1 MKVLNPTVTIM
12 LASHMKP
19 GFLPSAL
26 DSVLMQTRLDL
37 EVVVADSGAW
47 LDGIEMSERGAPA
60 WKSATSMWDVYDR
73 YSKHP
78 LVTWVTLNQRWPT
91 PLRDWACPYTYV
103 WNRIVAAGLIRG
115 RYVAVFTDD
124 DMYRP
129 DFVEQMAGY
138 LDTRL
143 SIDAVYCSQPRQ
155 RWETDPA
162 KLTVEFGHPLS
173 QAVPVARWVDAP
185 RAPGGVADRPRGP
198 GEFQD
203 QVDMTQ
209 VMFRSSL
216 LGMMRYPPFDEA
228 PADQACR
235 RADGEFLE
243 RLAELAG
250 VVGNVPED
258 LVTHRY
264 TPDSTYN

>member
-19 GFLPSAL
+19 RFLPSAL
-26 DSVLMQTRLDL
+26 DSCLIQTRLDI

-47 LDGIEMSERGAPA
+47 LDGIEMSTVGARA
-60 WKSATSMWDVYDR
+60 WEASSTMWDVYKR
-73 YSKHP
+73 YADHP
-78 LVTWVTLNQRWPT
+78 LVNWVTLNQRWPS
-91 PLRDWACPYTYV
+91 PLIDRACPYTYV
-103 WNRIVAAGLIRG
+103 WNRIIAAGLVKG
-115 RYVAVFTDD
+115 DYVAVFTDD
-124 DMYRP
+124 DLYSPVFIERMVDELESHEDRP
-129 DFVEQMAGY
+129 W
-138 LDTRL
+138 
-143 SIDAVYCSQPRQ
+143 AVYCGQPRQ
-155 RWETDPA
+155 RWEVDPDPDS
-162 KLTVEFGHPLS
+162 GNP
-173 QAVPVARWVDAP
+173 PRWVPAD

-209 VMFRSSL
+209 VMFRR
-216 LGMMRYPPFDEA
+216 GVFDHFRFDET
-228 PADQACR
+228 PADGACR

-243 RLAELAG
+243 RLAQLAR
-250 VVGNVPED
+250 VVPNVPED